1 MVLSMVKRQTLHQNG
16 VDMTG
21 KSSKEKKISF
31 KVKACTKSKKFLFC
45 NFGHRKILYTEFDE
59 YKRKD
64 WRFYHTKISNQ
75 TINKIINKVKY
86 KAAYA

>member
-1 MVLSMVKRQTLHQNG
+1 
-16 VDMTG
+16 MTG

-64 WRFYHTKISNQ
+64 
-75 TINKIINKVKY
+75 
-86 KAAYA
+86 